1 MSQVGSQAPIPEPL
15 LAQLIDCQ
23 RQMRSQGVRRL
34 LVLSGEADW
43 CERQAVQLMH
53 NFQGD
58 WPWIAPQS
66 LSQPQSKMRMLE
78 PEKVNQLLGQEFM
91 HGVFDAGSGLNA
103 EALAAFSGVLRAG
116 SWLVLL
122 APAWPSWPMRADSD
136 SLRWSE
142 LPEAIATP
150 RFINRFCQQI
160 LQDKRALVWRQGEDF
175 QPFALPEGHDWR
187 APQGAPTTQQQI
199 ILDTLL
205 QGREGIFVLT
215 AARGRGKSTLAGMLV
230 QQWRGPCWV
239 TAPGKASA
247 QRIVEQSDD
256 DARFWAPDALLAHC
270 ESGAPIDADW
280 LLIDEAAAI
289 PAPLLA
295 RLIAFFPRVLLTTTV
310 QGYEG
315 TGRGFLLKFCA
326 SLPQWHDL
334 RLRDPIRWAQH
345 DPLEE
350 LLDRVL
356 LFGEPDLAGL
366 NRVDSQAALSLST
379 FDARSWEHNPAL
391 LADFYQLLTSAH
403 YRTSPIDLRRM
414 LDAPGMSFAIA
425 QRGRQLAAALWLV
438 EEGGVDAA
446 LAHEVWAGRRR
457 PRGNLVAQSMAAH
470 GGFPEAAVMRSRRV
484 SRIAVA
490 ADSRRQGVA
499 RTLIAQQRQHAREQ
513 GLDFLSVSFG
523 FTDELWRFWHSCGFE
538 PVRVGGQREASSGC
552 FATMALLPLS
562 DRGIALC
569 QRATQQLY
577 RNRRQIPAEV
587 AAVIYPSKPL
597 QAGSSP
603 DSSTASHGDKIPDDC
618 QLNDIDW
625 RELGGFAFASR
636 SLDSS
641 RASLLRL
648 LFQSTLP
655 LPALRYSLLANKAA
669 AEVATLL
676 KLSGKKA
683 LLQRWREETRLALG
697 QLDVD
702 RSEQERRFAQ

>member
-1 MSQVGSQAPIPEPL
+1 MSDAAPQPTLSEPL
-15 LAQLIDCQ
+15 LAQLTDCQ
-23 RQMRSQGVRRL
+23 RQMQRQGVRRL
-34 LVLSGEADW
+34 LLLSGESEW
-43 CERQAVQLMH
+43 SERQALQIIR

-58 WPWIAPQS
+58 WPWIGPAARAQV
-66 LSQPQSKMRMLE
+66 RALE
-78 PEKVNQLLGQEFM
+78 PEKVNQLLGQEFT
-91 HGVFDAGSGLNA
+91 HGVFDARDGLNA

-116 SWLVLL
+116 SWLIVL
-122 APAWPSWPMRADSD
+122 APAWPIWPRLADSD

-142 LPEAIATP
+142 LSVAIPTP

-160 LQDKRALVWRQGEDF
+160 RQDKRALVWRQGENF
-175 QPFALPEGHDWR
+175 QPWLLQEGRGWL
-187 APQGAPTTQQQI
+187 APQGTPTPQQQA
-199 ILDTLL
+199 ILDKLL
-205 QGREGIFVLT
+205 QAREGVFVLT

-247 QRIVEQSDD
+247 QRVVEQSNDH
-256 DARFWAPDALLAHC
+256 AQFWAPDALLAYC
-270 ESGAPIDADW
+270 ESGAPINADW

-295 RLIAFFPRVLLTTTV
+295 RLMAFFPRALLTTTV

-334 RLRDPIRWAQH
+334 RLEDPIRWAQR

-350 LLDRVL
+350 LLDRVM
-356 LFGEPDLAGL
+356 LFGEPDTACLL
-366 NRVDSQAALSLST
+366 HNTSRSALSLSA
-379 FDARSWEHNPAL
+379 FDASLWDHNPAL

-425 QRGRQLAAALWLV
+425 QRGQHLAAALWLV
-438 EEGGVDAA
+438 EEGGIDPA

-490 ADSRRQGVA
+490 ADGRRQGIA
-499 RTLIAQQRQHAREQ
+499 KALIDQQRQNASGQ

-523 FTDELWRFWHSCGFE
+523 FTDELWKFWHSCGFE
-538 PVRVGGQREASSGC
+538 LVRVGGQKEASSGC
-552 FATMALLPLS
+552 FAAMALLPLS
-562 DRGIALC
+562 AAGMALC
-569 QRATQQLY
+569 QRATQQLF
-577 RNRRQIPAEV
+577 RNRRQIPTEV
-587 AAVIYPSKPL
+587 TAVIYPPTL
-597 QAGSSP
+597 IQAWLSV
-603 DSSTASHGDKIPDDC
+603 DSLTAAGCDSELDNP
-618 QLNDIDW
+618 QLDDIDW
-625 RELGGFAFASR
+625 RELSGFAFANR
-636 SLDSS
+636 AVDSS

-648 LFQSTLP
+648 LDQSTLT
-655 LPALRYSLLANKAA
+655 LPALRASLQLELTAP
-669 AEVATLL
+669 EVVSQLG
-676 KLSGKKA
+676 LSGKKG
-683 LLQRWREETRLALG
+683 LLQRWREETRQALQ
-697 QLDVD
+697 QLDAQLC
-702 RSEQERRFAQ
+702 SQWQEFVG